1 MWSDWGKRELFIIV
15 KAAVDK
21 LRHAEAAWKL
31 LGSSFE
37 AALDF
42 TVGLSAKRRLHQAHF
57 GSGSIPVV
65 CLARNCLLVF
75 LNGSSNVHLA
85 ALFGC
90 FHYHH
95 AQMVHI
101 APSDGRIL
109 TISASGHYMTSG
121 AKKTACVYQF
131 FLL

>member
-1 MWSDWGKRELFIIV
+1 MF
-15 KAAVDK
+15 
-21 LRHAEAAWKL
+21 
-31 LGSSFE
+31 LGQLTYPG
-37 AALDF
+37 A
-42 TVGLSAKRRLHQAHF
+42 
-57 GSGSIPVV
+57 IPVV

-85 ALFGC
+85 ALFGR

-95 AQMVHI
+95 AQVVHI

-109 TISASGHYMTSG
+109 TISAGGYYMTSG

-131 FLL
+131 FTL

>member
-1 MWSDWGKRELFIIV
+1 MF
-15 KAAVDK
+15 
-21 LRHAEAAWKL
+21 
-31 LGSSFE
+31 LGQ
-37 AALDF
+37 L
-42 TVGLSAKRRLHQAHF
+42 TYP
-57 GSGSIPVV
+57 GSITVV

-109 TISASGHYMTSG
+109 TISASGYYMTSG
-121 AKKTACVYQF
+121 AKKTAGFYQVF
-131 FLL
+131 PL